1 MELNNTPDSS
11 GAGPALEAARRYSRY
26 VRMLLEAEPQL
37 ASDSGCGQPFT
48 AGDMESFL
56 AAHPAADEAALQRV
70 LRMLRKRV
78 MLRLIARDIGGLAD
92 LAEIITTA
100 TALAEVTLNSA
111 LAHLDRWHAKTH
123 GRPLGAA
130 SGAVQQLHIIG
141 MGKLGGRELNV
152 SSDIDLIFAY
162 PEEGDTDGERPLSNH
177 EYFIRLA
184 RRLIAALH
192 EITADGYVFRVD
204 MRLRPYGDSGP
215 LVASFDM
222 LENYFITQGREWER
236 YAWIKG
242 RPVSGDRGDEL
253 LELARP
259 FIYRR
264 HLDYSAFTS
273 LRNLH
278 GQIRREVERRDMLDD
293 IKLGPGGIREVE
305 FIIQVFQLIRGGR
318 DPALRQ
324 QPTLTVL
331 PILGERNLLPDPA
344 TTELGEAY
352 NFLRNLEHRLQYL
365 DDRQTQTLPAG
376 EADRA
381 LVAHSMGFDDYA
393 AMLAVLNGHRERV
406 TRHFSQI
413 FAATADQQHALAG
426 LWIDS
431 ADEANAEG
439 SSAQL
444 AGLGYQRASGLQQ
457 RMRAMRSSSR
467 YRQMTA
473 SSQSR
478 LDRLVPLAIETAAQ
492 RANPDAT
499 LERILQLFEGVSRR
513 ESYLAMLEE
522 YPLALSRLADMMSA
536 SPWVAQYLTQHPILL
551 DELLDTRSL
560 YAAPDWPEL
569 TRLLHVQ
576 LDDAADDIEK
586 QMDVLRHF
594 KHAQTMRL
602 VAQDLAG
609 TLPLETLSDHL
620 SDLACLILT
629 EVLRLAWAELPQRHR
644 DEPIFAII
652 SYGKLGGKEL
662 GYASDLD
669 IVFLYEDDAPEAA
682 ENYSRLAQRI
692 NNWLTSTTAGGVL
705 YETDLRLRPDGV
717 SGLLVSPLESFSDY
731 QTRNAWVWEHQALTR
746 ARFAAGDRKIGDK
759 FETLRIAMLRQKR
772 ELAELRS
779 EIVAMR
785 QKMLDAHPNTT
796 PLFDIKHDRG
806 GIVDVEFIVQYLVLG
821 YSHEHAGLTGNIGN
835 LALLKLAAGLGLIAE
850 DRALAVHDAYRR
862 FRQLQ
867 HSLRLQGETYARVTP
882 EPVRDASQAVLE
894 LWDEIFAGT
903 RAAPPQ
909 EGRGRTKR

>member
-1 MELNNTPDSS
+1 MELNNAPDSG
-11 GAGPALEAARRYSRY
+11 GADPALDAARHYSRY
-26 VRMLLEAEPQL
+26 VRMLLEAEPQMAL
-37 ASDSGCGQPFT
+37 DSSCGQPFS
-48 AGDMESFL
+48 AGEMESFL
-56 AAHPAADEAALQRV
+56 AAHPASDEAALQRA

-92 LAEIITTA
+92 LAEVIITA
-100 TALAEVTLNSA
+100 TALAEITICSA
-111 LAHLDRWHAKTH
+111 LSHLSRWHAEPH
-123 GRPLGAA
+123 GRPIGAI
-130 SGAVQQLHIIG
+130 SGAVQQLHVIG

-162 PEEGDTDGERPLSNH
+162 PEEGETDGERPLSNH

-184 RRLIAALH
+184 RRLIAALN

-215 LVASFDM
+215 LVTSFDM

-242 RPVSGDRGDEL
+242 RPVSGDRGGEL

-264 HLDYSAFTS
+264 HLDYSAFAS
-273 LRNLH
+273 LRELH

-331 PILGERNLLPDPA
+331 PLLAERNLLPGPA
-344 TTELGEAY
+344 AAELGEAY
-352 NFLRNLEHRLQYL
+352 LFLRNLEHRLQYL
-365 DDRQTQTLPAG
+365 DDRQTQSLPAG
-376 EADRA
+376 DADRA
-381 LVAHSMGFDDYA
+381 LVARSMGFDDFA
-393 AMLAVLNGHRERV
+393 ALLTALNRHRERV
-406 TRHFSQI
+406 TRHFNQI
-413 FAATADQQHALAG
+413 FAATPDEQHALAG
-426 LWIDS
+426 LWLDS
-431 ADEANAEG
+431 ADEANAERG
-439 SSAQL
+439 MAQL
-444 AGLGYQRASGLQQ
+444 ARLGYKRAGDLQRRLQV
-457 RMRAMRSSSR
+457 MRTSSR
-467 YRQMTA
+467 YRQMPA

-478 LDRLVPLAIETAAQ
+478 LDRLVPLAVETAAQ

-499 LERILQLFEGVSRR
+499 LERILQLLEAVSRR

-522 YPLALSRLADMMSA
+522 YPQALSRLADMMSA

-569 TRLLHVQ
+569 TRLLHIQ
-576 LDDAADDIEK
+576 LIDAAGDTEK

-620 SDLACLILT
+620 SDLACLILA
-629 EVLRLAWAELPQRHR
+629 EVLRLAWSELPQRHR
-644 DEPIFAII
+644 DEPVFAII
-652 SYGKLGGKEL
+652 GYGKLGGKEL

-669 IVFLYEDDAPEAA
+669 IVFLYEDGAPEAP

-692 NNWLTSTTAGGVL
+692 NNWLTTTTAGGVL

-731 QTRNAWVWEHQALTR
+731 QARHAWVWEHQALTR
-746 ARFAAGDRKIGDK
+746 ARFAAGDAQIGRK
-759 FETLRIAMLRQKR
+759 FEALRIAILHYKR
-772 ELAELRS
+772 ELSALRR

-785 QKMLDAHPNTT
+785 QKMLDAHPNPT

-821 YSHEHAGLTGNIGN
+821 YSHAHDGLTGNIGN
-835 LALLKLAAGLGLIAE
+835 LALLKLAASLGLIAE
-850 DRALAVHDAYRR
+850 TSALAVHAAYRR

-867 HSLRLQGETYARVTP
+867 HGLRLQGETYARVPPAT
-882 EPVRDASQAVLE
+882 VRDAAQAVLD
-894 LWDEIFAGT
+894 LWDEIFSGT
-903 RAAPPQ
+903 SAVSPQ
-909 EGRGRTKR
+909 VRRGRP